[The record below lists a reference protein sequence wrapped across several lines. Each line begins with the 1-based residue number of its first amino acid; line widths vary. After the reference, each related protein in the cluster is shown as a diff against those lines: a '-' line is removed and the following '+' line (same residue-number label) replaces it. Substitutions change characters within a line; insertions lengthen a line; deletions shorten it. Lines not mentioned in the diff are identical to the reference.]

1 MAKFKEKE
9 EALRLRKL
17 DKSYREIRE
26 TVKVSKSSLS
36 LWLKDYPLP
45 LARVRELRDWS
56 ERRIE
61 RYRETRRKNREALL
75 GGIYEKEKKILF
87 PFSTRD
93 IFIAGLFLYWGEGG
107 KTQPTQLCLS
117 NTNPAVVKM
126 FTYWLTR
133 VHHIEQGKIRVKL
146 HLYHDMDIKKETRF
160 WSKELLIPA
169 HQFAKPYIKNS
180 TLSSLTYKNG
190 FGHGTC
196 NVMISDVIL
205 GKRTMMGLRAI
216 EDHFNQP
223 HKS

>member
-17 DKSYREIRE
+17 NKSYREIRE

-45 LARVRELRDWS
+45 LAKVRELRDWS

-61 RYRETRRKNREALL
+61 RYRETRRKNREAFLNI
-75 GGIYEKEKKILF
+75 IYKKEKKILF

-93 IFIAGLFLYWGEGG
+93 LFIAGLFLYWGEGG

-117 NTNPAVVKM
+117 NTNPAVLKM
-126 FTYWLTR
+126 FIHWLIR
-133 VHHIEQGKIRVKL
+133 VHRVEPSKIRIKL
-146 HLYHDMDIKKETRF
+146 HLYQDMDVEKETKF
-160 WSKELLIPA
+160 WSRELKISSS
-169 HQFAKPYIKNS
+169 QFTKPYIKNS

-196 NVMISDVIL
+196 NVMISDAIL
-205 GKRTMMGLRAI
+205 GKKTMMGLKAI
-216 EDHFNQP
+216 EDRYNGLRTM
-223 HKS
+223 